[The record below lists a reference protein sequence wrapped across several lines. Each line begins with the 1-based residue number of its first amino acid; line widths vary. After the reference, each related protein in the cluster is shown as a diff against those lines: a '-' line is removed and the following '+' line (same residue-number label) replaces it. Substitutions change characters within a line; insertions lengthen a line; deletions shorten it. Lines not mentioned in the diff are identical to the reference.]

1 MKLTHDEQKVA
12 LKNLGSS
19 KEYQKY
25 DDKYKRINTIGDA
38 MQQRANCKDL
48 SVGWFWKMLVDNT
61 CAPRGA
67 K

>member
-48 SVGWFWKMLVDNT
+48 SVG
-61 CAPRGA
+61 
-67 K
+67 